1 MFRQAEEQVVLLGNT
16 KEKLSSALRSG
27 TCCNVEGRPCGC
39 NFPLSSIRLC
49 HCGNCLLRQVFHL
62 IHADE
67 HTREMLQIDGTPC
80 WDVSAAKRALLSLAH
95 GTPPFLISRS
105 SPAKLRAPRNVDPSN
120 YSTFSIATSAIQ
132 LPSHR
137 AILITLLGKACA
149 C

>member
-1 MFRQAEEQVVLLGNT
+1 
-16 KEKLSSALRSG
+16 
-27 TCCNVEGRPCGC
+27 
-39 NFPLSSIRLC
+39 
-49 HCGNCLLRQVFHL
+49 
-62 IHADE
+62 
-67 HTREMLQIDGTPC
+67 MLQIDGTPC
-80 WDVSAAKRALLSLAH
+80 WDVSATKRALLSRSRNP
-95 GTPPFLISRS
+95 PPFLISRS